1 MSKKTI
7 HCGRRLS
14 NAKDGE
20 QGLELPLQA
29 VPRPV
34 ERQEGVDVAGGG
46 GGQHAVHPAQ
56 RILPEIQRVLVA
68 GKQPGS
74 GVGGL
79 CVKCYRVGGGVPHP
93 SQTPSPRDKHT
104 TGRCICKHL
113 VQSNPCHWQGSR
125 HKRVMAELRLQI
137 TRGRGGTSLQ
147 RKEEGQL
154 GGSTLGASGAR
165 LEVLRENP

>member
-79 CVKCYRVGGGVPHP
+79 CVKCYRVGGGSLTPPKHP
-93 SQTPSPRDKHT
+93 PQETNTPQGGAYANIWFKATRAIGKGHAIRGSWLSSD
-104 TGRCICKHL
+104 CK
-113 VQSNPCHWQGSR
+113 
-125 HKRVMAELRLQI
+125 
-137 TRGRGGTSLQ
+137 
-147 RKEEGQL
+147 
-154 GGSTLGASGAR
+154 
-165 LEVLRENP
+165 